1 MNSTSIDNNSSG
13 ERPQQAARSRGW
25 WILRFLNVGLFFAA
39 GILLILLLGLAQRT
53 GWIQS
58 GSFGAGG
65 NSAGNSQKSYT
76 CPMHPQIRQPGE
88 GRCPICGMA
97 LVPAAKTGE
106 DLDEFAVNIE
116 PAQRRLANI
125 QTAEVQQQTVSSFLN
140 TIGEIQIDESRE
152 ATIAS
157 YIDGRVE
164 RLFADYT
171 GVEVQEGDHLAVV
184 YSPQLYAA
192 QVEYLESKR
201 ALQKSSNSVLESVRD
216 AQTRLAENSRQRLV
230 ELGMTDEQLTELET
244 TNKAQSRLTIFAP
257 IGGTVIEKLAE
268 EGKYLSAGEPIYRI
282 ANLST
287 VWLMLE
293 LYPEDAS
300 RIRFGQIV
308 EAELTSL
315 PGETRTGRV
324 AFIDPTVNEQS
335 RTVGVRVE
343 FSNEEGRLRPGDYA
357 KAQLTIPI
365 GPQGTVYDEGLAG
378 KWISPMHPQIIREEP
393 GECPIC
399 GMKLVPTSR
408 YGYADQ
414 PVAQPKSVVI
424 PRSALLMA
432 GNDSVVYVETEPGRF
447 ELRSV
452 VLGNILKEQAIV
464 LEGLKVGEQVATSG
478 NFLIDSQMQLAGKP
492 SLINPTRYTVKPK
505 ENFRNTPMQF
515 EEINVAKIEGATG
528 EKLEQLYQSYFEVQK
543 TYSED
548 KLPQESSVSILS
560 QLAAELSQDESL
572 NDEVKQQIEII
583 AENSPH
589 LNHLEL
595 EASRQKFKQIS
606 HVILTLSTKVRGEQA
621 RQSFQHF
628 FCPMVK
634 QGEGD
639 WLQSEGQL
647 RNPYYGE
654 EMLRC
659 GELVRTIP
667 ITDEANNSEKTNEKS
682 EQE

>member
-1 MNSTSIDNNSSG
+1 
-13 ERPQQAARSRGW
+13 
-25 WILRFLNVGLFFAA
+25 
-39 GILLILLLGLAQRT
+39 
-53 GWIQS
+53 
-58 GSFGAGG
+58 
-65 NSAGNSQKSYT
+65 
-76 CPMHPQIRQPGE
+76 
-88 GRCPICGMA
+88 
-97 LVPAAKTGE
+97 
-106 DLDEFAVNIE
+106 
-116 PAQRRLANI
+116 
-125 QTAEVQQQTVSSFLN
+125 
-140 TIGEIQIDESRE
+140 
-152 ATIAS
+152 
-157 YIDGRVE
+157 
-164 RLFADYT
+164 
-171 GVEVQEGDHLAVV
+171 
-184 YSPQLYAA
+184 
-192 QVEYLESKR
+192 
-201 ALQKSSNSVLESVRD
+201 
-216 AQTRLAENSRQRLV
+216 
-230 ELGMTDEQLTELET
+230 
-244 TNKAQSRLTIFAP
+244 
-257 IGGTVIEKLAE
+257 
-268 EGKYLSAGEPIYRI
+268 
-282 ANLST
+282 
-287 VWLMLE
+287 
-293 LYPEDAS
+293 
-300 RIRFGQIV
+300 QIV

-324 AFIDPTVNEQS
+324 AFIDPTVSERN

-365 GPQGTVYDEGLAG
+365 GPKGEVYDEGLAG

-414 PVAQPKSVVI
+414 PVAQPESVVI

-492 SLINPTRYTVKPK
+492 SLINPTRYTVKPQEK
-505 ENFRNTPMQF
+505 YRNTPMQF
-515 EEINVAKIEGATG
+515 EEINVAKIEGETG
-528 EKLEQLYQSYFEVQK
+528 EILEQIYQSYFEIQK

-548 KLPQESSVSILS
+548 KLPQESSVSTLS
-560 QLAAELSQDESL
+560 KLAVELSREESL
-572 NDEVKQQIEII
+572 NEEVKQQIEII
-583 AENSPH
+583 VKNSPH

-595 EASRQKFKQIS
+595 AASRQKFKQIS
-606 HVILTLSTKVRGEQA
+606 HAILTLSTMVRGEQA
-621 RQSFQHF
+621 NQSFQHF

-667 ITDEANNSEKTNEKS
+667 VHSDMQQPDITKE
-682 EQE
+682 